1 MIFPSILP
9 PITEDLSTYQT
20 SCWHQEFFFF
30 PPFLSVW
37 TFALEVSSFFGSGPW
52 NALMMFR
59 FQLHWPS
66 PKERWNSKSITN
78 IPKSVKI
85 QHFFF
90 NLNAFIGCEFCN
102 YTIKSSAG
110 RIPSERKYF
119 VYASYSLEYFSHGF
133 SNSSSVLLVKRFWDT
148 RPRYLWF
155 YGQLIIP
162 SIFVCDIY

>member
-110 RIPSERKYF
+110 RIYHLRENILF
-119 VYASYSLEYFSHGF
+119 MLLTVWNIFLMDSLTPQVFFWWNVFGIPGQDICGF
-133 SNSSSVLLVKRFWDT
+133 TGS
-148 RPRYLWF
+148 
-155 YGQLIIP
+155 
-162 SIFVCDIY
+162 

>member
-85 QHFFF
+85 QYFFLTLLLLRSF
-90 NLNAFIGCEFCN
+90 HRLWVLQLHHKVQCWKDTIWEKIFCLCFFQFG
-102 YTIKSSAG
+102 I
-110 RIPSERKYF
+110 F
-119 VYASYSLEYFSHGF
+119 FSWI
-133 SNSSSVLLVKRFWDT
+133 L
-148 RPRYLWF
+148 
-155 YGQLIIP
+155 
-162 SIFVCDIY
+162 